1 MELWKI
7 EVGETSDGNEKSY
20 VPHPTLPKEGKYIF
34 YWEKHVKRINY
45 ESETK
50 IIVFITAN

>member
-1 MELWKI
+1 MI